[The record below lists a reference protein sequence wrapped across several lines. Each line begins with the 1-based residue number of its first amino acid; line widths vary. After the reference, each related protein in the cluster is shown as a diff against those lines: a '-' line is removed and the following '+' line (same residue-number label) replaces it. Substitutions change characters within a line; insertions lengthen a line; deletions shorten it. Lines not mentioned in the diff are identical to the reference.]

1 MLDPSWEQFAT
12 RLARMAR
19 DLLSQQSVEETL
31 DSIVTHAVDLV
42 DGCEAAGILT
52 VHEKTVHTLTASGSL
67 VYESDR
73 IQEKLEEGPCF
84 DAARIQHERAF
95 RIEDMSAA
103 QERWPR
109 FAPRAL
115 ELGVGSMMG
124 LLLFTHS
131 ENNLG
136 ALNMYSSRPGAF
148 THASETVGW
157 LLASH
162 AAVAFSSAR
171 THEQLE
177 TALASRHTIGEAI
190 GIVMERYDVSEEQ
203 AFAILAKSSQDH
215 NIKLRE
221 VARTVTETGEVPG
234 ARR

>member
-1 MLDPSWEQFAT
+1 MLDGSWEDFAT

-19 DLLSQQSVEETL
+19 DLLVQQSVQETL
-31 DSIVTHAVDLV
+31 DHIVTHAVDLV

-52 VHEKTVHTLTASGSL
+52 LDAKRVHTLAASGSL

-73 IQEKLEEGPCF
+73 IQEKLGEGPCF
-84 DAARIQHERAF
+84 DATRVQHEAF
-95 RIEDMSAA
+95 RIEDMSTSV
-103 QERWPR
+103 ERWPR
-109 FAPRAL
+109 YAPRARQ
-115 ELGVGSMMG
+115 LGVGSMMG

-131 ENNLG
+131 EDNLG

-148 THASETVGW
+148 THTSEQVGW

-171 THEQLE
+171 THAQLE
-177 TALASRHTIGEAI
+177 TAMASRHTIGEAI
-190 GIVMERYDVSEEQ
+190 GIVMERYDVSEDQ
-203 AFAILAKSSQDH
+203 AFAVLTKSSQDH
-215 NIKLRE
+215 NIKLRD